1 MKLVVQLF
9 FCYNILSGRTKMD
22 VMQKFKNEF
31 FEERKDLL
39 SKNHVYRNHINK
51 FVKYLNLPDVQ
62 LSNAP
67 ARININIVEECIK
80 YYHDEGELNSR
91 STMESHLESVKSF
104 YDYLSETGKATDI
117 FSDYNYSKFKDE
129 IVEKYSLL
137 EPVERGS
144 YKCEDI
150 KTILIELDKAIDNFQ
165 NESAGIRE
173 EERHLQ
179 RIILRLF
186 IKLTLIA
193 PAKGSVIT
201 SIKNQ
206 ILQKIIK
213 NYL

>member
-1 MKLVVQLF
+1 
-9 FCYNILSGRTKMD
+9 MD

-80 YYHDEGELNSR
+80 YYHNGGELNSR

-137 EPVERGS
+137 ESVERGS

-193 PAKGSVIT
+193 PAKRGVIT
-201 SIKNQ
+201 NIKKQ
-206 ILQKIIK
+206 ISQKIIK